1 MTANTSK
8 NFSFISH
15 TSSTRT
21 LYIWMVESSMP
32 IAIMLLS
39 WGWNARK
46 VAAGGGGMK
55 VVIVCIQKKIQN
67 SAPDLWV
74 NVEIKKANFPIPW
87 MSSYWTRRSFLQMLT
102 SHKSHSWTKQSRK
115 QLPHGLVRS
124 HHLSLGCHLKV
135 ATIEVIHWLLPKQ
148 DYLTPQNHFFTKWRK
163 AIISVCIY
171 LSTGIAFIS
180 LPLPKQVNSIWC

>member
-148 DYLTPQNHFFTKWRK
+148 RLPHSSESLLYQMEESNNFGVHLPFHWNCVHFFATSK
-163 AIISVCIY
+163 A
-171 LSTGIAFIS
+171 GE
-180 LPLPKQVNSIWC
+180 